1 MALQIAIVGLPNVG
15 KSTLFNA
22 LTKSHTAMAANY
34 PFCTIDPNVGVVE
47 VPDHRLQELAK
58 IVNPDKILPAIV
70 EFVDVAG
77 LVKGASQGEGL
88 GNQFL
93 SHIRECQAIAQV
105 VRVFVDADVTHVH
118 DSVDPK
124 RDREIIESELILAD
138 LQTIEKRMLKSA
150 GEARSGAKDKKIY
163 HELLERIKPQMEAG
177 KLAIQIE
184 MTEEE
189 KEMLKDLHLITMKPM
204 IYIANVHENEL
215 KNINIDEIRK
225 KLELPPTAI
234 VIPISAQVESELI
247 AFSEEEAKD
256 FLQEFGLKESGLSQ
270 LIKKAYEILGL
281 QTYLTAGK
289 IEVRAWTI
297 HKGDTAPKAAGVIHT
312 DFEKGFIK
320 AEVISYEDYVKSG
333 GESQAREKGL
343 LRLEGK
349 EYIVKDGDVMHFKF
363 AN

>member
-58 IVNPDKILPAIV
+58 IVQPDKILPAIV
-70 EFVDVAG
+70 EFVDIAG

-163 HELLERIKPQMEAG
+163 HELLERVKAQMEAG
-177 KLAIQIE
+177 KLGIQIE
-184 MTEEE
+184 MIEEE
-189 KEMLKDLHLITMKPM
+189 KELLKDLHLITMKPM

-225 KLELPPTAI
+225 KLELPASTI

-256 FLQEFGLKESGLSQ
+256 FLQEFGLKESGLSM

-289 IEVRAWTI
+289 MEVRAWTI
-297 HKGDTAPKAAGVIHT
+297 HKGDTAPQAAGVIHT

-320 AEVISYEDYVKSG
+320 AEVIAYEDYIKSG